1 MSEWTIKVHKSPDVR
16 VSRRYTSPR
25 RQSGSLRYTSP
36 KMSEYHEDT
45 QVPKCQSGSLRYA
58 SPQMSEYHEDAQVP
72 RCQRSW
78 RYTGPQMSEYHED
91 LQVPRCQSGSWRY
104 TSPQMSEY
112 HEDTQVPSCQT
123 IVKDKVTQVPG
134 IAESVSLSHTSPGY
148 HSECIIKLHKYQV
161 SLSVYK

>member
-1 MSEWTIKVHKSPDVR
+1 MSDFNELHKSQMSEWIIKVYKSPDVR
-16 VSRRYTSPR
+16 VS
-25 RQSGSLRYTSP
+25 LI
-36 KMSEYHEDT
+36 
-45 QVPKCQSGSLRYA
+45 
-58 SPQMSEYHEDAQVP
+58 
-72 RCQRSW
+72 
-78 RYTGPQMSEYHED
+78 
-91 LQVPRCQSGSWRY
+91 Y